1 MRRYSLKLRLIISV
15 MLMAFIFPGFTY
27 NYKEYEY
34 DKDFGFGEIDKEQ
47 YVYDYAGVYDEDEE
61 EELQELCEKIGK
73 KLDLDIII
81 LTSSDLGFGDDYA
94 SDSVIDSYERQYAET
109 FYLSGGYGDG
119 ILYLLDLDYDGI
131 YVTRSGMA
139 EVYIDDD
146 DNEEIL
152 DEIWDDFLDYDYY
165 YAAEDFVDAVNDIVG
180 KRLKDDEFVELKEA
194 WDEGDYVFYDEFLAD
209 YHDEIV
215 KAHKENLFTGLKNPF
230 TCILIGTVIGI
241 IVVIVALVSSGTHM
255 KAGSCTYLK
264 NGSFRILQR
273 FDRYTHT
280 TTRSYKVESSSGG
293 GSGGISSSHR
303 SSFGGSS
310 RSFSGGGRRR

>member
-61 EELQELCEKIGK
+61 EELQEICEKIGK

-180 KRLKDDEFVELKEA
+180 KRLKDDE
-194 WDEGDYVFYDEFLAD
+194 
-209 YHDEIV
+209 IV

-255 KAGSCTYLK
+255 KAGSRTYMK

>member
-1 MRRYSLKLRLIISV
+1 MMKRFNIKLRLLIGV
-15 MLMAFIFPGFTY
+15 MLMAFIFPGYT
-27 NYKEYEY
+27 YEY
-34 DKDFGFGEIDKEQ
+34 DKDFGFGKIDKEQ

-81 LTSSDLGFGDDYA
+81 LTSSDLGFGDDYV
-94 SDSVIDSYERQYAET
+94 SDSIIDSYERQYAET
-109 FYLSGGYGDG
+109 FYLSGGFDDG

-139 EVYIDDD
+139 EVYMDDGD
-146 DNEEIL
+146 HKKIL
-152 DEIWDDFLDYDYY
+152 NEIWEEFLDYDYFD
-165 YAAEDFVDAVNDIVG
+165 AAEAFVNEVEDIVAP
-180 KRLKDDEFVELKEA
+180 RLKDKEFVDLKEA
-194 WDEGDYVFYDEFLAD
+194 WDEGEYVYYDDFLSDYRS
-209 YHDEIV
+209 EI
-215 KAHKENLFTGLKNPF
+215 KEAHKENLFTVFKNPF
-230 TCILIGTVIGI
+230 MCIMVGAVIGLITI
-241 IVVIVALVSSGTHM
+241 IIALVSSGTHM
-255 KAGSCTYLK
+255 KANSRTYMK

-293 GSGGISSSHR
+293 SGGLSSSHR

>member
-1 MRRYSLKLRLIISV
+1 MKRFNIKLRLLIGV
-15 MLMAFIFPGFTY
+15 MLMAFIFPGYT
-27 NYKEYEY
+27 YEY
-34 DKDFGFGEIDKEQ
+34 DKDFGFGKIDKEQ

-81 LTSSDLGFGDDYA
+81 LTSSDLGFGDDYV
-94 SDSVIDSYERQYAET
+94 SDSIIDSYERQYAET
-109 FYLSGGYGDG
+109 FYLSGGFDDG

-139 EVYIDDD
+139 EVYMDDGD
-146 DNEEIL
+146 HKKIL
-152 DEIWDDFLDYDYY
+152 NEIWEEFLDYDYFD
-165 YAAEDFVDAVNDIVG
+165 AAEAFVNEVEDIVAP
-180 KRLKDDEFVELKEA
+180 RLKDKEFVDLKEA
-194 WDEGDYVFYDEFLAD
+194 WDEGEYVYYDDFLSDYRS
-209 YHDEIV
+209 EI
-215 KAHKENLFTGLKNPF
+215 KEAHKENLFTVFKNPF
-230 TCILIGTVIGI
+230 MCIMVGAVIGLITI
-241 IVVIVALVSSGTHM
+241 IIALVSSGTHM
-255 KAGSCTYLK
+255 KANSRTYMK

-293 GSGGISSSHR
+293 SGGLSSSHR

>member
-1 MRRYSLKLRLIISV
+1 MKRFSIKLRLLIGV
-15 MLMAFIFPGFTY
+15 MLMAFIFPGYT
-27 NYKEYEY
+27 YEY

-81 LTSSDLGFGDDYA
+81 LTSSDLGFGDDYV

-109 FYLSGGYGDG
+109 FYLSGGFDDG

-139 EVYIDDD
+139 EVYMDDGD
-146 DNEEIL
+146 HEKIR
-152 DEIWDDFLDYDYY
+152 DEIWEEFLDYDYFD
-165 YAAEDFVDAVNDIVG
+165 AAEAFVDEVEDIVAP
-180 KRLKDDEFVELKEA
+180 RLKDKEFADLKEA
-194 WDEGDYVFYDEFLAD
+194 WDEGEYVYYDDFLSDYRS
-209 YHDEIV
+209 EI
-215 KAHKENLFTGLKNPF
+215 KEAHKENLFTVFKNPF
-230 TCILIGTVIGI
+230 MCIMVGAVIGLITI
-241 IVVIVALVSSGTHM
+241 IIALVSSGTHM
-255 KAGSCTYLK
+255 KANSRTYMK

-293 GSGGISSSHR
+293 GSGGLSSSHR

>member
-1 MRRYSLKLRLIISV
+1 MMKRFSIKLRLLIGV
-15 MLMAFIFPGFTY
+15 MLMAFIFPGYT
-27 NYKEYEY
+27 YEY

-73 KLDLDIII
+73 KLDLDIVI
-81 LTSSDLGFGDDYA
+81 LTSSDLGFGDDYV

-109 FYLSGGYGDG
+109 FYLSGGFDDG

-139 EVYIDDD
+139 EVYMDDGD
-146 DNEEIL
+146 HEKIR
-152 DEIWDDFLDYDYY
+152 DEIWEEFLDYDYFD
-165 YAAEDFVDAVNDIVG
+165 AAEAFVDEVEDIVAP
-180 KRLKDDEFVELKEA
+180 RLKDKEFIDLKEA
-194 WDEGDYVFYDEFLAD
+194 WDEGEYVYYDDFLSDYRS
-209 YHDEIV
+209 EI
-215 KAHKENLFTGLKNPF
+215 KEAHKENLFTVFKNPF
-230 TCILIGTVIGI
+230 MCIMVGAVIGLITI
-241 IVVIVALVSSGTHM
+241 IIALVSSGTHM
-255 KAGSCTYLK
+255 KANSRTYMK

-293 GSGGISSSHR
+293 GSGGLSSSHR

>member
-1 MRRYSLKLRLIISV
+1 MKRFNIKLRLLIGV
-15 MLMAFIFPGFTY
+15 MLMAFIFPGYT
-27 NYKEYEY
+27 YEY

-81 LTSSDLGFGDDYA
+81 LTSSDLGFGDDYV

-109 FYLSGGYGDG
+109 FYLSGGFDDG

-139 EVYIDDD
+139 EVYMDDGD
-146 DNEEIL
+146 HEKIF
-152 DEIWDDFLDYDYY
+152 DEIWEEFLDYDYFD
-165 YAAEDFVDAVNDIVG
+165 AAEAFVDEVEDIVAP
-180 KRLKDDEFVELKEA
+180 RLKDKEFIDLKEA
-194 WDEGDYVFYDEFLAD
+194 WDEGEYVYYDDFLSDYRS
-209 YHDEIV
+209 EI
-215 KAHKENLFTGLKNPF
+215 KEAHKENLFTVFKNPF
-230 TCILIGTVIGI
+230 MCIMVGAVIGLITI
-241 IVVIVALVSSGTHM
+241 IIALVSSGTHM
-255 KAGSCTYLK
+255 KANSRTYMK

-293 GSGGISSSHR
+293 GSGGLSSSHR

>member
-1 MRRYSLKLRLIISV
+1 MKRFSIKLRLLIGV
-15 MLMAFIFPGFTY
+15 MLMAFIFPGYT
-27 NYKEYEY
+27 YEY

-81 LTSSDLGFGDDYA
+81 LTSSDLGFGDDYV

-109 FYLSGGYGDG
+109 FYLSGGFDDG

-139 EVYIDDD
+139 EVYMDDGD
-146 DNEEIL
+146 HEKIR
-152 DEIWDDFLDYDYY
+152 DEIWEEFLDYDYFD
-165 YAAEDFVDAVNDIVG
+165 AAEAFVDEVEDIVAP
-180 KRLKDDEFVELKEA
+180 RLKDKEFIDLKEA
-194 WDEGDYVFYDEFLAD
+194 WDEGEYVYYDDFLSDYRS
-209 YHDEIV
+209 EI
-215 KAHKENLFTGLKNPF
+215 KEAHKENLFTVFKNPF
-230 TCILIGTVIGI
+230 MCIMVGAVIGLITI
-241 IVVIVALVSSGTHM
+241 IIALVSSETHM
-255 KAGSCTYLK
+255 KANSRTYMK

-293 GSGGISSSHR
+293 GSGGLSSSHR

>member
-1 MRRYSLKLRLIISV
+1 MMKRFSIKLRLLIGV
-15 MLMAFIFPGFTY
+15 MLMAFIFPGYT
-27 NYKEYEY
+27 YEY

-81 LTSSDLGFGDDYA
+81 LTSSDLGFGDDYV

-109 FYLSGGYGDG
+109 FYLSGGFDDG

-139 EVYIDDD
+139 EVYMDDGD
-146 DNEEIL
+146 HEKIR
-152 DEIWDDFLDYDYY
+152 DEIWEEFLDYDYFD
-165 YAAEDFVDAVNDIVG
+165 AAEAFVNEVEDIVAP
-180 KRLKDDEFVELKEA
+180 RLKDKEFVDLKEA
-194 WDEGDYVFYDEFLAD
+194 WDEGEYVYYDDFLSDYRS
-209 YHDEIV
+209 EI
-215 KAHKENLFTGLKNPF
+215 KEAHKENLFTVFKNPF
-230 TCILIGTVIGI
+230 MCIMVGAVIGLITI
-241 IVVIVALVSSGTHM
+241 IIALVSSGTHM
-255 KAGSCTYLK
+255 KANSRTYMK

-293 GSGGISSSHR
+293 GSGGLSSSHR

>member
-1 MRRYSLKLRLIISV
+1 MKRFSIKLRLLLGV
-15 MLMAFIFPGFTY
+15 MLMAFIFPGYT
-27 NYKEYEY
+27 YEY

-81 LTSSDLGFGDDYA
+81 LTSSDLGFGDDYV

-109 FYLSGGYGDG
+109 FYLSGGFDDG

-139 EVYIDDD
+139 EVYMDDGD
-146 DNEEIL
+146 HEKIR
-152 DEIWDDFLDYDYY
+152 DEIWEEFLDYDYFD
-165 YAAEDFVDAVNDIVG
+165 AAEAFVDEVEDIVAP
-180 KRLKDDEFVELKEA
+180 RLKDKEFIDLKEA
-194 WDEGDYVFYDEFLAD
+194 WDEGEYVYYDDFLSD
-209 YHDEIV
+209 YHSEI
-215 KAHKENLFTGLKNPF
+215 KEAHKENLFTVFKNPF
-230 TCILIGTVIGI
+230 MCIMVGAVIGLITI
-241 IVVIVALVSSGTHM
+241 IIALVSSGTHM
-255 KAGSCTYLK
+255 KANSRTYMK

-280 TTRSYKVESSSGG
+280 TTRSYKVESTSGG
-293 GSGGISSSHR
+293 GSGGLSSSHR

>member
-1 MRRYSLKLRLIISV
+1 MMKRFSIKLRLLIGV
-15 MLMAFIFPGFTY
+15 MLMAFVFPGYT
-27 NYKEYEY
+27 YEY

-81 LTSSDLGFGDDYA
+81 LTSSDLGFGDDYV

-109 FYLSGGYGDG
+109 FYLSGGFDDG

-139 EVYIDDD
+139 EVYMDDGD
-146 DNEEIL
+146 HEKIR
-152 DEIWDDFLDYDYY
+152 DEIWEEFLDYDYFD
-165 YAAEDFVDAVNDIVG
+165 AAEAFVDEVEDIVAP
-180 KRLKDDEFVELKEA
+180 RLKDKEFINLKEA
-194 WDEGDYVFYDEFLAD
+194 WDEGEYVYYDDFLSDYRS
-209 YHDEIV
+209 EI
-215 KAHKENLFTGLKNPF
+215 KEAHKENLFTVFKNPF
-230 TCILIGTVIGI
+230 MCIMVGAVIGLITI
-241 IVVIVALVSSGTHM
+241 IIALVSSGTHM
-255 KAGSCTYLK
+255 KANSRTYMK

-293 GSGGISSSHR
+293 GSGGLSSSHR

>member
-1 MRRYSLKLRLIISV
+1 

-180 KRLKDDEFVELKEA
+180 KRLKDDE
-194 WDEGDYVFYDEFLAD
+194 
-209 YHDEIV
+209 IV

-255 KAGSCTYLK
+255 KAGSRTYMK

>member
-1 MRRYSLKLRLIISV
+1 MMKRFSIKLRLLIGV
-15 MLMAFIFPGFTY
+15 MLMAFIFPGYT
-27 NYKEYEY
+27 YEY

-81 LTSSDLGFGDDYA
+81 LTSSDLGFGDDYV

-109 FYLSGGYGDG
+109 FYLSGGFDDG

-139 EVYIDDD
+139 EVYMDDGD
-146 DNEEIL
+146 HKKIF
-152 DEIWDDFLDYDYY
+152 DEIWEEFLDYDYFD
-165 YAAEDFVDAVNDIVG
+165 AAEAFVDEVEDIVAP
-180 KRLKDDEFVELKEA
+180 RLKDKEFADLKEA
-194 WDEGDYVFYDEFLAD
+194 WDEGEYVYYDDFLSDYRS
-209 YHDEIV
+209 EI
-215 KAHKENLFTGLKNPF
+215 KEAHKENLFTVFKNPF
-230 TCILIGTVIGI
+230 MCIMVGAVIGLITI
-241 IVVIVALVSSGTHM
+241 IIALVSSGTHM
-255 KAGSCTYLK
+255 KANSRTYMK

-293 GSGGISSSHR
+293 GSGGLSSSHR

-310 RSFSGGGRRR
+310 RSFSGSGRRR

>member
-1 MRRYSLKLRLIISV
+1 MKRFSIKLRLLIGV
-15 MLMAFIFPGFTY
+15 MLMAFVFPGYT
-27 NYKEYEY
+27 YEY

-81 LTSSDLGFGDDYA
+81 LTSSDLGFGDDYV

-109 FYLSGGYGDG
+109 FYLSGGFDDG

-139 EVYIDDD
+139 EVYMDDGD
-146 DNEEIL
+146 HEKIL
-152 DEIWDDFLDYDYY
+152 DEIWEEFLDYDYFD
-165 YAAEDFVDAVNDIVG
+165 AAEAFVDEVEDIVAP
-180 KRLKDDEFVELKEA
+180 RLKDKEFTDLKEA
-194 WDEGDYVFYDEFLAD
+194 WDEGEYVYYDDFLSDYRS
-209 YHDEIV
+209 EI
-215 KAHKENLFTGLKNPF
+215 KEAHKENLFTVFKNPF
-230 TCILIGTVIGI
+230 MCIMVGAVIGLITI
-241 IVVIVALVSSGTHM
+241 IIALVSSGTHM
-255 KAGSCTYLK
+255 KANSRTYMK

-293 GSGGISSSHR
+293 GSGGLSSSHR

>member
-1 MRRYSLKLRLIISV
+1 MMKRFSIKLRLLIGV
-15 MLMAFIFPGFTY
+15 MLMTFIFPGYT
-27 NYKEYEY
+27 YEY

-73 KLDLDIII
+73 KLDLDIVI
-81 LTSSDLGFGDDYA
+81 LTSSDLGFGDDYV

-109 FYLSGGYGDG
+109 FYLSGGFDDG

-139 EVYIDDD
+139 EVYMDDGD
-146 DNEEIL
+146 HEKIR
-152 DEIWDDFLDYDYY
+152 DEIWEEFLDYDYFD
-165 YAAEDFVDAVNDIVG
+165 AAEAFVDEVEDIVAP
-180 KRLKDDEFVELKEA
+180 RLKDKEFIDLKEA
-194 WDEGDYVFYDEFLAD
+194 WDEGEYVYYDDFLSDYRS
-209 YHDEIV
+209 EI
-215 KAHKENLFTGLKNPF
+215 KEAHKENLFTVFKNPF
-230 TCILIGTVIGI
+230 MCIMVGAVIGLITI
-241 IVVIVALVSSGTHM
+241 IIALVSSGTHM
-255 KAGSCTYLK
+255 KANSRTYMK

-293 GSGGISSSHR
+293 GSGGLSSSHR

>member
-1 MRRYSLKLRLIISV
+1 MMKRFSIKLRLLIGV
-15 MLMAFIFPGFTY
+15 MLMAFVFPGYT
-27 NYKEYEY
+27 YEY

-81 LTSSDLGFGDDYA
+81 LTSSDLGFGDDYV

-109 FYLSGGYGDG
+109 FYLSGGFDDG

-139 EVYIDDD
+139 EVYMDDGD
-146 DNEEIL
+146 HEKIL
-152 DEIWDDFLDYDYY
+152 DEIWEEFLDYDYFD
-165 YAAEDFVDAVNDIVG
+165 AAEAFVDEVEDIVAP
-180 KRLKDDEFVELKEA
+180 RLKDKEFTDLKEA
-194 WDEGDYVFYDEFLAD
+194 WDEGEYVYYDDFLSDYRS
-209 YHDEIV
+209 EI
-215 KAHKENLFTGLKNPF
+215 KEAHKENLFTVFKNPF
-230 TCILIGTVIGI
+230 TCIMVGAVIGLITI
-241 IVVIVALVSSGTHM
+241 IIALVSSGTHM
-255 KAGSCTYLK
+255 KANSRTYMK

-293 GSGGISSSHR
+293 GSGGLSSSHR

>member
-1 MRRYSLKLRLIISV
+1 MKRFSIKLRLLIGV
-15 MLMAFIFPGFTY
+15 MLMAFVFPGYT
-27 NYKEYEY
+27 YEY

-81 LTSSDLGFGDDYA
+81 LTSSDLGFGDDYV

-109 FYLSGGYGDG
+109 FYLSGGFDDG

-139 EVYIDDD
+139 EVYMDDGD
-146 DNEEIL
+146 HEKIL
-152 DEIWDDFLDYDYY
+152 DEIWEEFLDYDYFD
-165 YAAEDFVDAVNDIVG
+165 AAEAFVDEVEDIVAP
-180 KRLKDDEFVELKEA
+180 RLKDKEFADLKEA
-194 WDEGDYVFYDEFLAD
+194 WDEGEYVYYDDFLSDYRS
-209 YHDEIV
+209 EI
-215 KAHKENLFTGLKNPF
+215 KEAHKENLFTVFKNPF
-230 TCILIGTVIGI
+230 MCIMVGAVIGLITI
-241 IVVIVALVSSGTHM
+241 IIALVSSGTHM
-255 KAGSCTYLK
+255 KANSRTYMK

-293 GSGGISSSHR
+293 GSGGLSSSHR

>member
-1 MRRYSLKLRLIISV
+1 MKRFSIKLRLLIGV
-15 MLMAFIFPGFTY
+15 MLMAFIFPGYT
-27 NYKEYEY
+27 YEY

-81 LTSSDLGFGDDYA
+81 LTSSDLGFGDDYV

-109 FYLSGGYGDG
+109 FYLSGGFDDG

-139 EVYIDDD
+139 EVYMDDGD
-146 DNEEIL
+146 HEKIR
-152 DEIWDDFLDYDYY
+152 DEIWEEFLDYDYFD
-165 YAAEDFVDAVNDIVG
+165 AAEAFVDEVEDIVAP
-180 KRLKDDEFVELKEA
+180 RLKDKEFADLKEA
-194 WDEGDYVFYDEFLAD
+194 WDEGEYVYYDDFLSD
-209 YHDEIV
+209 YHSEI
-215 KAHKENLFTGLKNPF
+215 KEAHKENLFTVFKNPF
-230 TCILIGTVIGI
+230 MCIMVGAVIGLITI
-241 IVVIVALVSSGTHM
+241 IIALVSSGTHM
-255 KAGSCTYLK
+255 KANSRTYMK

-293 GSGGISSSHR
+293 GSGGLSSSHR

>member
-1 MRRYSLKLRLIISV
+1 

-109 FYLSGGYGDG
+109 FYLSGGYDDG

-180 KRLKDDEFVELKEA
+180 KRLKDDE
-194 WDEGDYVFYDEFLAD
+194 
-209 YHDEIV
+209 IV

-255 KAGSCTYLK
+255 KAGSRTYMK

>member
-1 MRRYSLKLRLIISV
+1 MKRFSIKLRLLIGV
-15 MLMAFIFPGFTY
+15 MLMAFIFPGYT
-27 NYKEYEY
+27 YEY

-81 LTSSDLGFGDDYA
+81 LTSSDLGFGDDYV

-109 FYLSGGYGDG
+109 FYLSGGFDDG

-139 EVYIDDD
+139 EVYMDDGD
-146 DNEEIL
+146 HKKIF
-152 DEIWDDFLDYDYY
+152 DEIWEEFLDYDYFD
-165 YAAEDFVDAVNDIVG
+165 AAEAFVDEVEDIVAP
-180 KRLKDDEFVELKEA
+180 RLKDKEFADLKEA
-194 WDEGDYVFYDEFLAD
+194 WDEGEYVYYDDFLSDYRS
-209 YHDEIV
+209 EI
-215 KAHKENLFTGLKNPF
+215 KEAHKENLFTVFKNPF
-230 TCILIGTVIGI
+230 MCIMVGAVIGLITI
-241 IVVIVALVSSGTHM
+241 IIALVSSGTHM
-255 KAGSCTYLK
+255 KANSRTYMK

-293 GSGGISSSHR
+293 GSGGLSSSHR

>member
-1 MRRYSLKLRLIISV
+1 MMKRFSIKLRLLIGV
-15 MLMAFIFPGFTY
+15 MLMAFIFPGYT
-27 NYKEYEY
+27 YEY

-81 LTSSDLGFGDDYA
+81 LTSSDLGFGDDYV

-109 FYLSGGYGDG
+109 FYLSGGFDDG

-139 EVYIDDD
+139 EVYMDDGD
-146 DNEEIL
+146 HKKIF
-152 DEIWDDFLDYDYY
+152 DEIWEEFLDYDYFD
-165 YAAEDFVDAVNDIVG
+165 AAEAFVDEVEDIVAP
-180 KRLKDDEFVELKEA
+180 RLKDKEFADLKEA
-194 WDEGDYVFYDEFLAD
+194 WDEGEYVYYDDFLSDYRS
-209 YHDEIV
+209 EI
-215 KAHKENLFTGLKNPF
+215 KEAHKENLFTVFKNPF
-230 TCILIGTVIGI
+230 MCIMVGAVIGLITI
-241 IVVIVALVSSGTHM
+241 IIALVSSGTHM
-255 KAGSCTYLK
+255 KANSRTYMK

-293 GSGGISSSHR
+293 GSGGLSSSHR